1 MATENDYPSNPL
13 AIFGTAI
20 ELGLGV
26 AIANEFNYLRSQ
38 GIDSAIAI
46 TSIKNNP
53 VFIAVAQVFWPDRGW
68 IRCAC

>member
-1 MATENDYPSNPL
+1 MATENDYPSNPA
-13 AIFGTAI
+13 AIIGTAI

-46 TSIKNNP
+46 TSIKQ
-53 VFIAVAQVFWPDRGW
+53 A
-68 IRCAC
+68 